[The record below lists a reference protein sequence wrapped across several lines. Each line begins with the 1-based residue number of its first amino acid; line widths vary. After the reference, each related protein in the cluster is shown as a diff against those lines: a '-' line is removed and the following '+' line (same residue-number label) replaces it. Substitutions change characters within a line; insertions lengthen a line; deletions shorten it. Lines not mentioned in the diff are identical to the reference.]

1 MVLIVGAGALGSAA
15 ARRLLAQGRAV
26 RVLARTPDKVQ
37 ALADLGAEVVQGDL
51 LDEASLRRACTGAD
65 AVLASAHSIL
75 GRGRNASRFVDWQG
89 HRDLIDAA
97 KAAGVQRFVYTSARG
112 VSAENPVPL
121 FRHKFAVEQ
130 HLRAVELP
138 YVILRPAAFMETH
151 VHTLIGLPILEK
163 GKVTLFGKGENPRNF
178 VAADDVARVAVQALT
193 DPDMVGQIVEVGGP
207 ENWTA
212 MQVVRL
218 YEQLAG
224 RPVKVSH
231 MPLGALRVLSAL
243 LRPLH
248 PGLSQVMVSGIWLD
262 TTDQTYDMPPGG
274 APSTRLEDWVRARVA
289 AVGRPVTPV
298 AE

>member
-1 MVLIVGAGALGSAA
+1 MIVIIGAGALGNAV
-15 ARRLLAQGRAV
+15 ARRLLAQGKAV
-26 RVLARTPDKVQ
+26 RILARNPAKAQSLVDQ
-37 ALADLGAEVVQGDL
+37 GAEVMQGDL
-51 LDEASLRRACTGAD
+51 LDAASLRRACKGAD

-75 GRGRNASRFVDWQG
+75 GRGRNASKFVDWQG

-97 KAAGVQRFVYTSARG
+97 KAAGVRRFVYTSVRG
-112 VSAENPVPL
+112 ASADNPVP
-121 FRHKFAVEQ
+121 FWRYKFAVEQ
-130 HLRAVELP
+130 HLRASGLP
-138 YVILRPAAFMETH
+138 YVILRPAAYMEDH
-151 VHTLIGLPILEK
+151 VHALIGLPILEK

-178 VAADDVARVAVQALT
+178 VAADDVAQVAVKALA
-193 DPDMVGQIVEVGGP
+193 DPSMVGQIVDVGGP
-207 ENWTA
+207 ENWTN

-248 PGLSQVMVSGIWLD
+248 PGLSQIMASGIWLD
-262 TTDQTYDMPPGG
+262 MTDQTYDMPPGT
-274 APSTRLEDWVRARVA
+274 APSTRLEDWVRARVV
-289 AVGRPVTPV
+289 AVGRPVTPA